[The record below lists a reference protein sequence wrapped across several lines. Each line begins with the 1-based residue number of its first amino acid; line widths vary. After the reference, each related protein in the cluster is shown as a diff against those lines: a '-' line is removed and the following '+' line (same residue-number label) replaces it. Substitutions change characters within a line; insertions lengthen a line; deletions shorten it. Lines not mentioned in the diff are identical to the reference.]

1 MTKAD
6 YYRNRHMEIKS
17 QKSEWPQIIFES
29 LALLI
34 GIGILLAAF
43 VVAVPTL

>member
-1 MTKAD
+1 MTNAEE
-6 YYRNRHMEIKS
+6 YRKRHLELKN

-29 LALLI
+29 LALII

-43 VVAVPTL
+43 IVAVPTL

>member
-6 YYRNRHMEIKS
+6 YYRKRHLEINN

-43 VVAVPTL
+43 VVAVPEL